1 MWQITRLISQ
11 VHLKSDYHILVVFDL
26 TFHKS
31 HILCLFIHFYIEVFF
46 DNCLQLKFRVDF
58 SYIGN
63 QLIELFR
70 LELLDFSELVV
81 DICKRLRFL
90 FSIEA
95 KSVLEF
101 FESPLCVLVVHV

>member
-1 MWQITRLISQ
+1 M
-11 VHLKSDYHILVVFDL
+11 
-26 TFHKS
+26 
-31 HILCLFIHFYIEVFF
+31 
-46 DNCLQLKFRVDF
+46 DF

-101 FESPLCVLVVHV
+101 FESPFCVLVVHVEDLDVLSVCFDVGENWL